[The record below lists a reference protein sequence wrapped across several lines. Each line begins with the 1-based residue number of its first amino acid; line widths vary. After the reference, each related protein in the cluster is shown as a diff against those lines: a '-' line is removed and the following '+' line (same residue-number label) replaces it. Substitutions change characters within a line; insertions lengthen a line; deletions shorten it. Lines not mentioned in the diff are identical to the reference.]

1 MKSVETGFLRQ
12 ANRSRSWGIEK
23 RNQKTKKE
31 REIAQEK
38 TIYDKFKVDIDTMNS
53 LFLLFFFP
61 PSSLFHSVEAKARGF
76 FRSHDVRIDSIQPS
90 NESFL

>member
-1 MKSVETGFLRQ
+1 LKPGFLRH
-12 ANRSRSWGIEK
+12 ANRAISWCIEK
-23 RNQKTKKE
+23 ESQKKQKK

-38 TIYDKFKVDIDTMNS
+38 TIYDKSKVDIDTMNS